1 MTYVLLSQEP
11 GLARVS
17 ARITIAVAVI
27 VLIGCLLAP
36 AVLGAAVEWDLRG
49 PGPESK
55 GEAVTLLEP
64 FTITTEFSFV
74 DVSLGGD
81 SKWAALP
88 AAIVSGSDGPPQG
101 VFIEW
106 VGEKLLWSTT
116 WKLRLVSS
124 ICALMPST
132 VSEQRDSSTTTL
144 SGRKPIA
151 GHSYRAVLSYSPAE
165 QELSVL
171 IEDLTAGNELYS
183 GHFDVGHQSADTP
196 DERLAAGAG
205 WVRHG
210 KSGGTLDC
218 SFVRYDSVSLEPT
231 YKRLGLPFSMK
242 QEFDSYLMRHQP
254 GFPDSP
260 TKMTGSVIW
269 EDDLIS
275 IDMEWPKSRV
285 AGSVMVTCVAED
297 REVELLTAEWS
308 DKRQSYP
315 LDLSRI
321 PCGDMMIALSY
332 VIGEES
338 ITIME
343 RELTKREVTAGA
355 EGKDYRNFFG
365 PIWFSSVPEAVT
377 YARQMGNDYILYK
390 DGMERNKGVDGM
402 LFYLESPEYSAY
414 PLPRLIYKDRV
425 YTEEEI
431 ATYEKY
437 FAWKS
442 DDPFPENMATG
453 FSWGHTDRIGV
464 EFDLQQQAVIDYIV
478 DHTLSLARKIEDSA
492 KALGIDFRFGG
503 IAWDVPAYEG
513 SLFWGEVPPGSG
525 RTKPIPLSTWT
536 GKDSTFL
543 HEGITHEHETFMDG
557 AIAYY
562 KTMFAKVREVYP
574 HAKFV
579 FEPWGIYD
587 VWNRIRLRD
596 DLKEFAPDLYLT
608 EGPDLSYLTGEMTQE
623 IASLWLGL
631 DKMGSTSPDVID
643 VDENREMLGQIAVK
657 GSWFCNYGHWAR
669 IMLTTGGEERPWP
682 TIPSI
687 PDWFKL
693 MRQVANWDNLSEVPL
708 SDRQW
713 DGVAYES
720 TNSCAT
726 PDVIYSRQPRTG
738 KIFAVF
744 MSGDG
749 VVRLRPGEEV
759 VSVSRV
765 DGYFVESE
773 DGMADVAIADGE
785 IRLVNMDRLEK
796 GFIILT
802 TASGVA
808 ASE

>member
-1 MTYVLLSQEP
+1 MIDVLLSERP
-11 GLARVS
+11 GLGRIS
-17 ARITIAVAVI
+17 ARIAVALAVI
-27 VLIGCLLAP
+27 VLLGSFWASV
-36 AVLGAAVEWDLRG
+36 ALGAGVEWDLRG
-49 PGPESK
+49 PGLDGK
-55 GEAVTLLEP
+55 GETVTLLEP

-74 DVSLGGD
+74 DVSLGDD

-88 AAIVSGSDGPPQG
+88 AAIAGESDGPPQG
-101 VFIEW
+101 AYIEW
-106 VGEKLLWSTT
+106 VGEKVLWSTT
-116 WKLRLVSS
+116 WKLRLVTGVS
-124 ICALMPST
+124 ALTPST
-132 VSEQRDSSTTTL
+132 GSAQRDSSTTVL
-144 SGRKPIA
+144 SGSKPVV
-151 GHSYRAVLSYSPAE
+151 GHLYRAVLSYSPTE
-165 QELSVL
+165 HELSVL
-171 IEDLTAGNELYS
+171 VEDLTAGNELYS
-183 GHFDVGHQSADTP
+183 GHFDIGYQGTDTP
-196 DERLAAGAG
+196 NERFLAGAG

-210 KSGGTLDC
+210 KGDESLDH
-218 SFVRYDSVSLEPT
+218 SFVDYHAVSLDPNYE
-231 YKRLGLPFSMK
+231 RLGLPFSMK
-242 QEFDSYLMRHQP
+242 QEFNSYLVRHHP
-254 GFPDSP
+254 GSLDSP
-260 TKMTGSVIW
+260 TRVTGSVIW

-275 IDMEWPKSRV
+275 IDMEWPRTKV
-285 AGSVMVTCVAED
+285 DGSVRVTCITED

-308 DKRQSYP
+308 DRRQSHP
-315 LDLSRI
+315 LDLSTI
-321 PCGDMMIALSY
+321 PCGDMTIALRY
-332 VIGEES
+332 MIGEES

-343 RELTKREVTAGA
+343 RELTKREVTALVQ
-355 EGKDYRNFFG
+355 EKDYRNFFG
-365 PIWFSSVPEAVT
+365 PIWFSSVSEAVT

-414 PLPRLIYKDRV
+414 PLPRLIYKDRD
-425 YTEEEI
+425 YTPEEI

-478 DHTLSLARKIEDSA
+478 DYTLALARKIEDAA
-492 KALGIDFRFGG
+492 KSLGIDFRFGG

-525 RTKPIPLSTWT
+525 KTRPVPLSTMT

-562 KTMFAKVREVYP
+562 KTMFTRVREVYP

-587 VWNRIRLRD
+587 VWSRIRHRD
-596 DLKEFAPDLYLT
+596 DLKEFAPDFYLS

-623 IASLWLGL
+623 IASIWLGL
-631 DKMGSTSPDVID
+631 DKMGSTSPDVIG
-643 VDENREMLGQIAVK
+643 VDENREMLGRIAVK

-669 IMLTTGGEERPWP
+669 IMLPTGGEQQPWP
-682 TIPSI
+682 TVPSI

-693 MRQVANWDNLSEVPL
+693 MRQIANWDNLSGVPL
-708 SDRQW
+708 SERQW
-713 DGVAYES
+713 DGVSYES

-726 PDVIYSRQPRTG
+726 PDVIYSRQHRTG

-773 DGMADVAIADGE
+773 DGMADVAIGDGE

-796 GFIILT
+796 GFIIVT
-802 TASGVA
+802 NGSGMA
-808 ASE
+808 AGE